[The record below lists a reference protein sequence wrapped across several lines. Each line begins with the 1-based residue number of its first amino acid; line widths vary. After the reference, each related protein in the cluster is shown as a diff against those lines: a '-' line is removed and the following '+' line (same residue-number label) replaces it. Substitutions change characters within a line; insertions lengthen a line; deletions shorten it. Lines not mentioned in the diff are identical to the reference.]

1 MSLILPYFFAFTI
14 YGVASPYLSVLI
26 RGLGYSPTVVGLL
39 LGLFEVAGIGGPF
52 LLGHLSDRLGR
63 SRPSLAIAFVL
74 ILLSLFP
81 LLYFHSIFVTL
92 ISLIVM
98 AVGLRS
104 IIPLMD
110 ATATLTL
117 SGAAPYGKV
126 RSAGSASF
134 VIMSLLLQVIP
145 FMVPN
150 TPVHIGF
157 WIGLM
162 TLFSLATL
170 IVFPHTPKN
179 RSRGPLTSGNR
190 KTTYRWSPVFIVGLV
205 MIGLGRLAMAP
216 ITSFFSLYVVE
227 ALHWNAVGLMWAI
240 SATSEIPF
248 IFFSG
253 PLIRRF
259 GAPRLLAFSMVAI
272 SVRLALY
279 ALFPTPLGAVVG
291 QTLHS
296 LCFGL
301 FHPAAVAFVATHV
314 PPERRAVGMSLYLS
328 LGVGLPT
335 FLGSAVGGLVVDLG
349 GYRLLFGSF
358 ITFALA
364 GLALYG
370 MIRHSL
376 NAPAT

>member
-1 MSLILPYFFAFTI
+1 
-14 YGVASPYLSVLI
+14 
-26 RGLGYSPTVVGLL
+26 
-39 LGLFEVAGIGGPF
+39 
-52 LLGHLSDRLGR
+52 
-63 SRPSLAIAFVL
+63 
-74 ILLSLFP
+74 
-81 LLYFHSIFVTL
+81 
-92 ISLIVM
+92 
-98 AVGLRS
+98 
-104 IIPLMD
+104 
-110 ATATLTL
+110 
-117 SGAAPYGKV
+117 
-126 RSAGSASF
+126 
-134 VIMSLLLQVIP
+134 
-145 FMVPN
+145 
-150 TPVHIGF
+150 
-157 WIGLM
+157 
-162 TLFSLATL
+162 
-170 IVFPHTPKN
+170 
-179 RSRGPLTSGNR
+179 
-190 KTTYRWSPVFIVGLV
+190 

>member
-1 MSLILPYFFAFTI
+1 MALILPYFFAFTI

-26 RGLGYSPTVVGLL
+26 RGLGYAPTVVGLL
-39 LGLFEVAGIGGPF
+39 LGIFEVAGIGGPF

-63 SRPSLAIAFVL
+63 SRPSLGIAFGL

-81 LLYFHSIFVTL
+81 LLYFRSIFVTL

-117 SGAAPYGKV
+117 SGSAQYGKV
-126 RSAGSASF
+126 RSVGSASF
-134 VIMSLLLQVIP
+134 VIMSLLLQVVP

-170 IVFPHTPKN
+170 TVFPNTT
-179 RSRGPLTSGNR
+179 RSRPRVSPAVGERPLV
-190 KTTYRWSPVFIVGLV
+190 YRWSPVFIMGLV
-205 MIGLGRLAMAP
+205 MIGLGRVAMAP
-216 ITSFFSLYVVE
+216 ISSFFSLYVVE
-227 ALHWNAVGLMWAI
+227 ELHWNAVGLMWAI

-248 IFFSG
+248 MFLSG

-259 GAPRLLAFSMVAI
+259 GAPKLLAFSMVAI
-272 SVRLALY
+272 SVRLSLY
-279 ALFPTPLGAVVG
+279 ALFPTPAGAVVG

-296 LCFGL
+296 LCYGL
-301 FHPAAVAFVATHV
+301 FHPSAVAFVATHV
-314 PPERRAVGMSLYLS
+314 PPERRAVGMSMYLS

-335 FLGSAVGGLVVDLG
+335 FLGSAVGGFVVDMG

-358 ITFALA
+358 ITFAIA
-364 GLALYG
+364 GLVLYAV
-370 MIRHSL
+370 IRHRL
-376 NAPAT
+376 EAPAS

>member
-1 MSLILPYFFAFTI
+1 MPLILPYFFAFTI

-26 RGLGYSPTVVGLL
+26 RGLGYGPTTVGLL

-81 LLYFHSIFVTL
+81 LLYFRSIFVAL
-92 ISLIVM
+92 VSLIVM

-117 SGAAPYGKV
+117 SGSAQYGKV
-126 RSAGSASF
+126 RSVGSASF
-134 VIMSLLLQVIP
+134 VLMSLLLQVVP

-170 IVFPHTPKN
+170 TVFPNSP
-179 RSRGPLTSGNR
+179 RSRPRVSLVLGDR
-190 KTTYRWSPVFIVGLV
+190 KTTYRWSPVFILGLV
-205 MIGLGRLAMAP
+205 MIGLGRVAMAP
-216 ITSFFSLYVVE
+216 ISSFFSLYVVE
-227 ALHWNAVGLMWAI
+227 DLHWNAVGLMWAI

-248 IFFSG
+248 MFLSG

-259 GAPRLLAFSMVAI
+259 GAPKLLAFSMVAL

-279 ALFPTPLGAVVG
+279 ALFPNPAGAVVG

-296 LCFGL
+296 LCYGL
-301 FHPAAVAFVATHV
+301 FHPSAVAFVATHV
-314 PPERRAVGMSLYLS
+314 PPERRAVGMSMYLS

-335 FLGSAVGGLVVDLG
+335 FLGSAMGGFVVDLG

-358 ITFALA
+358 IIFALA
-364 GLALYG
+364 GLVLYG
-370 MIRHSL
+370 LIRQRL
-376 NAPAT
+376 EAPAT